1 MALGSQCEVT
11 LTCSY
16 KSLTAATGSGGGGG
30 QSSSF
35 GVDVLVS
42 PDGRERLRVGFTDEP
57 IPTAAPGLRMFVDHS
72 KCCSRNNGS
81 AAAGPAGVDPSC
93 NTTQN
98 APLPAIITEET
109 NVTMRIL
116 VDGGLVEVYG
126 MDAVALTAVA
136 TPSSGVSPELRTA
149 GVFAEGAAVA
159 SACEVHGWKLSLK

>member
-1 MALGSQCEVT
+1 MASCQVLVAVDG
-11 LTCSY
+11 
-16 KSLTAATGSGGGGG
+16 KSITAATW
-30 QSSSF
+30 
-35 GVDVLVS
+35 V
-42 PDGRERLRVGFTDEP
+42 
-57 IPTAAPGLRMFVDHS
+57 
-72 KCCSRNNGS
+72 
-81 AAAGPAGVDPSC
+81 AAA
-93 NTTQN
+93 QN